1 MSDDALDL
9 DILILGAGGAGLCAA
24 LHAADAS
31 TSLRIG
37 VVVKGLLGRAGCT
50 RMVQG
55 GYNAVFTP
63 PDSLDAHLLDTLKG
77 GGWINDQELV
87 WTLVREAPGRVLEL
101 ESRYGCLFDRTPE
114 GRIHQKPFAGQTHDR
129 TIHKG
134 DLTGIE
140 IMNRLAEQVDARA
153 NIAVLEETRA
163 VELLLDDAGRAAGA
177 LVLDMRTGAF
187 TTVRARATLLA
198 MGGGPTMYR
207 IFACS
212 ADKSSDG
219 IALAYRAGLALRD
232 MEMVQFHPTGLVIP
246 GSLMTGAL
254 LEEGLRGAGGHL
266 RNRRGERFMERYD
279 AARMERSTRD
289 LVSRASYLEISEGRG
304 TPNGGVWIDVSH
316 LGADVVER
324 NFRGMVKRCRDFG
337 RDLARGPVE
346 VGPTTHFMMG
356 GVVID
361 TACRTAVD
369 ALYAAGEDA
378 GGVHGANRLGGNG
391 VAESTV
397 FGGIAGDVMVEA
409 VVGRPAP
416 RVSRAA
422 ADQAIARA
430 TAPLARA
437 DGGTS
442 GAGGDLYALQRSLR
456 DIMWER
462 VGLVRDGDGLNEALR
477 TIARIEAGLA
487 SVGVP
492 GGPSFN
498 IAWQDWLN
506 LTSQVLV
513 ARLIT
518 MSAAE
523 RRESRGAH
531 YRRDCPMTDPGP
543 PYVVR
548 VRRVGSGPGVTREPV
563 ALTRATPPETA
574 TPAAVETG
582 D

>member
-1 MSDDALDL
+1 MIAELDT
-9 DILILGAGGAGLCAA
+9 DVLILGAGGAGLTAA

-31 TSLRIG
+31 SGLRVT

-55 GYNAVFTP
+55 GYNAVLTD
-63 PDSLDAHLLDTLKG
+63 PDSLDAHLLDTLAG

-87 WTLVREAPGRVLEL
+87 WTLVTEAPRRVLEL
-101 ESRYGCLFDRTPE
+101 ESRYGCLFDRTPA
-114 GRIHQKPFAGQTHDR
+114 GRIHQKPFAGQSHDR

-140 IMNRLAEQVDARA
+140 IMNRLTEQVVARPG
-153 NIAVLEETRA
+153 IAAMEECRA

-177 LVLDMRTGAF
+177 LLLDMRAGTFVA
-187 TTVRARATLLA
+187 VRARATLLA

-207 IFACS
+207 VIACS
-212 ADKSSDG
+212 ADKSADG
-219 IALAYRAGLALRD
+219 IALAYRAGLPLRD

-266 RNRRGERFMERYD
+266 RNGLGERFMARYD

-289 LVSRASYLEISEGRG
+289 LVSRASFLEVVEGRG

-316 LGADVVER
+316 LGAEVVER

-346 VGPTTHFMMG
+346 VGPTAHFLMG

-361 TACRTAVD
+361 SGCRTAIEG
-369 ALYAAGEDA
+369 LFAAGEDT

-397 FGGIAGDVMVEA
+397 FGGLAGDAIAAFVE
-409 VVGRPAP
+409 GRPAP
-416 RVSRAA
+416 RLAA
-422 ADQAIARA
+422 ASLRPAVSAL
-430 TAPLARA
+430 TAPFAR
-437 DGGTS
+437 S
-442 GAGGDLYALQRSLR
+442 AGPALYDLLGELR
-456 DIMWER
+456 DVMWEGA
-462 VGLVRDGDGLNEALR
+462 GLVRDDESLRGALAA
-477 TIARIEAGLA
+477 IDRIETALDA
-487 SVGVP
+487 VGVT
-492 GGPSFN
+492 GDPSLN
-498 IAWQDWLN
+498 TAWQDWLSLRN
-506 LTSQVLV
+506 QTLA
-513 ARLIT
+513 ARLIAR
-518 MSAAE
+518 SALE

-531 YRRDCPMTDPGP
+531 FRRDFPGP
-543 PYVVR
+543 AAGAPVTVR
-548 VRRVGSGPGVTREPV
+548 ARRAADGPLVTTEPV
-563 ALTRATPPETA
+563 AFTRARPTGAT
-574 TPAAVETG
+574 TPATVEVG

>member
-1 MSDDALDL
+1 MTVASLDVDVL
-9 DILILGAGGAGLCAA
+9 VLGAGGAGLCAA

-31 TSLRIG
+31 PRLSVG

-63 PDSLDAHLLDTLKG
+63 PDSLEAHLGDTLKG
-77 GGWINDQELV
+77 GCFINDQDLV

-101 ESRYGCLFDRTPE
+101 ESRYGCLFDRTAE
-114 GRIHQKPFAGQTHDR
+114 GRIHQKAFAGQTHDR

-140 IMNRLAEQVDARA
+140 IMNRLAEQVTTRH
-153 NIAVLEETRA
+153 NITVLEETRA
-163 VELLLDDAGRAAGA
+163 VELVMDDDGRGAGA
-177 LVLDMRTGAF
+177 LVLDMRTGGFAL
-187 TTVRARATLLA
+187 VRARATLLA
-198 MGGGPTMYR
+198 MGGGPTMFR

-219 IALAYRAGLALRD
+219 IALAYAAGLPLRD

-266 RNRRGERFMERYD
+266 RNGRGERFMARYD
-279 AARMERSTRD
+279 PARMERSTRD
-289 LVSRASYLEISEGRG
+289 LVSRASFIEVVEGRG

-316 LGADVVER
+316 LGADFVER

-361 TACRTAVD
+361 SRCRTAVD
-369 ALYAAGEDA
+369 GICAAGEDA

-397 FGGIAGDVMVEA
+397 FGGIAGDVMA
-409 VVGRPAP
+409 DSLIGRPAP
-416 RVSRAA
+416 RVSPAA
-422 ADQAIARA
+422 VTAAIARA
-430 TAPLARA
+430 TAPLARP
-437 DGGTS
+437 S
-442 GAGGDLYALQRSLR
+442 GPRLYALQRTVR
-456 DIMWER
+456 DLMWEK
-462 VGLVRDGDGLNEALR
+462 VGLVREG
-477 TIARIEAGLA
+477 AGLA
-487 SVGVP
+487 DALNELDRVATELDAVGVAGRP
-492 GGPSFN
+492 AFN
-498 IAWQDWLN
+498 VAWQDWLN
-506 LTSQVLV
+506 LTNQV
-513 ARLIT
+513 ATATLIAT
-518 MSAAE
+518 SAIE

-531 YRRDCPMTDPGP
+531 YRRDYPVTDPGV

-548 VRRVGSGPGVTREPV
+548 VQRDAGAVRVCREPV
-563 ALTRATPPETA
+563 ALTHMTMDGALTPLVA
-574 TPAAVETG
+574 TPA
-582 D
+582 

>member
-1 MSDDALDL
+1 VSGGALAPGALDV

-31 TSLRIG
+31 ARLRVC

-63 PDSLDAHLLDTLKG
+63 PDSLEAHLLDTLKG

-87 WTLVREAPGRVLEL
+87 WTLVREAPGRVLEM
-101 ESRYGCLFDRTPE
+101 ESRYGCLFDRTPQ
-114 GRIHQKPFAGQTHDR
+114 GRIHQKPFAGQSHDR

-140 IMNRLAEQVDARA
+140 IMNRLSEQVSARA
-153 NIAVLEETRA
+153 NVTVLEETRA
-163 VELLLDDAGRAAGA
+163 VELLLDDGGGAGGA
-177 LVLDMRTGAF
+177 VVLDMRSGVF
-187 TTVRARATLLA
+187 TLVRARATLLA

-219 IALAYRAGLALRD
+219 IALAYGAGLPLRD

-266 RNRRGERFMERYD
+266 RNGLGERFMERYD
-279 AARMERSTRD
+279 PARMERSTRD

-361 TACRTAVD
+361 AECRTAVD
-369 ALYAAGEDA
+369 GLFAAGEDA

-397 FGGIAGDVMVEA
+397 FGGIAGDVMASA
-409 VVGRPAP
+409 VGTRVAAP
-416 RVSRAA
+416 VSRAA
-422 ADQAIARA
+422 AAEAVARA
-430 TAPLARA
+430 VAPLAR
-437 DGGTS
+437 GE
-442 GAGGDLYALQRSLR
+442 GGDLYALQGALR
-456 DIMWER
+456 DVMWER
-462 VGLVRDGDGLNEALR
+462 VGLVRDGDGLRDALG
-477 TIARIEAGLA
+477 TIHRIEAGLA
-487 SVGVP
+487 GAGVP
-492 GGPSFN
+492 GGPAFN
-498 IAWQDWLN
+498 VAWQDWLN
-506 LTSQVLV
+506 LTSQVTV
-513 ARLIT
+513 SRLIA
-518 MSAAE
+518 MSAIE

-531 YRRDCPMTDPGP
+531 YRRDVPGAEPGP

-548 VRRVGSGPGVTREPV
+548 VRRVGAGPALTREPV
-563 ALTRATPPETA
+563 ALTRLAPDVTPPAALETR
-574 TPAAVETG
+574 
-582 D
+582 